1 MKSLFDNEQVQK
13 MLKSQEERARRDRK
27 AIRQK
32 QAEMLEKF
40 KQKREETNAVEKL
53 VK

>member
-1 MKSLFDNEQVQK
+1 MKSLFDDERVQH
-13 MLKSQEERARRDRK
+13 MLKSQEWRADQDK
-27 AIRQK
+27 KWIRQK

-40 KQKREETNAVEKL
+40 KQKQEEMNAVEKL